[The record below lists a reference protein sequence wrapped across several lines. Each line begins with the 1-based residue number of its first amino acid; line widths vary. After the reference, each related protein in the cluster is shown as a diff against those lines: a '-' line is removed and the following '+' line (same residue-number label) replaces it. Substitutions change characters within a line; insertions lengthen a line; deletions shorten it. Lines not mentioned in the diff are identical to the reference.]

1 MLTAKLIT
9 FANKNQMEESESFN
23 VEQKKE
29 LILEAIREKKGHQIV
44 SIDLSEVE
52 NSICDFFI
60 ICHGE
65 SVTQVG
71 AITESIEKKLKEE
84 ALLRAH
90 HVEGLQNSQWVLLD
104 YFDILVHVFQEEF
117 RSFFRLEELWA
128 DGKVT
133 RVAETI

>member
-1 MLTAKLIT
+1 
-9 FANKNQMEESESFN
+9 MEQDDSVS

-29 LILEAIREKKGHQIV
+29 LILEAIKEKKGHEIV

-52 NSICDFFI
+52 NSICDCFI

-71 AITESIEKKLKEE
+71 AITESIERKLKEE
-84 ALLRAH
+84 VLIKAH

-117 RSFFRLEELWA
+117 RAFYRLEELWA

-133 RVAETI
+133 KVTETK

>member
-1 MLTAKLIT
+1 
-9 FANKNQMEESESFN
+9 MEQSDSFN
-23 VEQKKE
+23 VAQKRE

-84 ALLRAH
+84 ARIRAH

-117 RSFFRLEELWA
+117 RSFFKLEELWA

-133 RVAETI
+133 RVTETS

>member
-1 MLTAKLIT
+1 
-9 FANKNQMEESESFN
+9 MEQDDSVS

-29 LILEAIREKKGHQIV
+29 LILEAIKEKKGHEIV
-44 SIDLSEVE
+44 TIDLSEVE
-52 NSICDFFI
+52 NSICDCFI

-71 AITESIEKKLKEE
+71 AITESIERKLKEE
-84 ALLRAH
+84 ARIRAH

-117 RSFFRLEELWA
+117 RAFYRLEELWA

-133 RVAETI
+133 KVTETK

>member
-1 MLTAKLIT
+1 
-9 FANKNQMEESESFN
+9 MEQDDSVS

-29 LILEAIREKKGHQIV
+29 LILEAIKEKKGHEIV

-52 NSICDFFI
+52 NSICDCFI

-71 AITESIEKKLKEE
+71 AITESIERKLKEV
-84 ALLRAH
+84 ALIKAH

-117 RSFFRLEELWA
+117 RAFYRLEELWA

-133 RVAETI
+133 KVTETK

>member
-1 MLTAKLIT
+1 
-9 FANKNQMEESESFN
+9 MEQSDSFN
-23 VEQKKE
+23 VAQKRE

-71 AITESIEKKLKEE
+71 AIAESIEMKLKED
-84 ALLRAH
+84 AQIRAH

-117 RSFFRLEELWA
+117 RSFFKLEELWA
-128 DGKVT
+128 DGKVI
-133 RVAETI
+133 RVTEKS

>member
-1 MLTAKLIT
+1 
-9 FANKNQMEESESFN
+9 MEQDDSVS

-29 LILEAIREKKGHQIV
+29 LILEAIKEKKGHEIV

-52 NSICDFFI
+52 NSICDCFI

-71 AITESIEKKLKEE
+71 AITESIERKLKDE
-84 ALLRAH
+84 ALIKAH

-117 RSFFRLEELWA
+117 RAFYRLEELWA

-133 RVAETI
+133 KVTETK

>member
-1 MLTAKLIT
+1 
-9 FANKNQMEESESFN
+9 MEQSDSVN

-29 LILEAIREKKGHQIV
+29 LILEAIREKKGHDIV
-44 SIDLSEVE
+44 SIDLSDVA

-84 ALLRAH
+84 AIRAH

-104 YFDILVHVFQEEF
+104 YFDILVHVFQKEY
-117 RSFFRLEELWA
+117 RSFYKLEELWA
-128 DGKVT
+128 DGKIV
-133 RVAETI
+133 RDSN

>member
-1 MLTAKLIT
+1 
-9 FANKNQMEESESFN
+9 MEQSGSLH
-23 VEQKKE
+23 VEQKRE
-29 LILEAIREKKGHQIV
+29 LILEAIREKKGHDIV
-44 SIDLSEVE
+44 SIDLSEIE

-84 ALLRAH
+84 ALIRAH

-104 YFDILVHVFQEEF
+104 YYDILVHVFQEEY
-117 RSFFRLEELWA
+117 RSFYKLEELWA
-128 DGKVT
+128 DGKLT
-133 RVAETI
+133 RDRKK

>member
-1 MLTAKLIT
+1 
-9 FANKNQMEESESFN
+9 MEQSDSIN

-29 LILEAIREKKGHQIV
+29 LIIEAIREKKGHQIV

-84 ALLRAH
+84 ARMRAH

-117 RSFFRLEELWA
+117 RSFYRLEELWA
-128 DGKVT
+128 DGKIT
-133 RVAETI
+133 SDRK

>member
-1 MLTAKLIT
+1 
-9 FANKNQMEESESFN
+9 MEQSESFN

-71 AITESIEKKLKEE
+71 AISESIEKKLKDE
-84 ALLRAH
+84 ALIRAH

-104 YFDILVHVFQEEF
+104 YFDVLVHVFQEEF
-117 RSFFRLEELWA
+117 RSFYKLEELWA
-128 DGKVT
+128 DGKIKRVT
-133 RVAETI
+133 GTS

>member
-1 MLTAKLIT
+1 
-9 FANKNQMEESESFN
+9 MEQSDSFN
-23 VEQKKE
+23 VEQKRE

-71 AITESIEKKLKEE
+71 AITESIAKKLKEE
-84 ALLRAH
+84 ALIRAH

-117 RSFFRLEELWA
+117 RSFFKLEELWA

-133 RVAETI
+133 RVTEKS

>member
-1 MLTAKLIT
+1 MEQSDLI
-9 FANKNQMEESESFN
+9 N

-52 NSICDFFI
+52 NSICDYFI

-65 SVTQVG
+65 SLTQVG

-84 ALLRAH
+84 ARMRVH
-90 HVEGLQNSQWVLLD
+90 HVEGLKNSQWVLLD
-104 YFDILVHVFQEEF
+104 YYDILVHVFQEEF
-117 RSFFRLEELWA
+117 RSFYKLEELWA
-128 DGKVT
+128 DGKIQ
-133 RVAETI
+133 RDSQQE

>member
-1 MLTAKLIT
+1 
-9 FANKNQMEESESFN
+9 MEQDDSVN

-29 LILEAIREKKGHQIV
+29 LILEAIKEKKGHEIV

-52 NSICDFFI
+52 NSICDCFI

-71 AITESIEKKLKEE
+71 AITESIERKLKEE
-84 ALLRAH
+84 VLIKAH

-117 RSFFRLEELWA
+117 RAFYRLEELWA

-133 RVAETI
+133 KVTETK

>member
-1 MLTAKLIT
+1 
-9 FANKNQMEESESFN
+9 MEQDDSVN
-23 VEQKKE
+23 LEQKRE
-29 LILEAIREKKGHQIV
+29 LILEAIKEKKGHQIV

-52 NSICDFFI
+52 NAICDCFI
-60 ICHGE
+60 VCHGE

-71 AITESIEKKLKEE
+71 AIAESIERKLKDE
-84 ALLRAH
+84 ARIRAH

-117 RSFFRLEELWA
+117 RAFYRLEELWA

-133 RVAETI
+133 KVTESK

>member
-1 MLTAKLIT
+1 
-9 FANKNQMEESESFN
+9 MEQSDSFN
-23 VEQKKE
+23 VEQKRE

-52 NSICDFFI
+52 NSICDCFI

-71 AITESIEKKLKEE
+71 AISESIEMKLKED
-84 ALLRAH
+84 AQIRAH

-117 RSFFRLEELWA
+117 RSFYRLEELWA

-133 RVAETI
+133 RVTETS